1 MMSQIT
7 QRTISFSV
15 DGPSMTH
22 LAREFC
28 YKELNL
34 PKAFE
39 LLWELTNA
47 DELSEGDHLKMV
59 VDILNGK
66 ANIVGTYPNDDYG
79 VEKADEPV
87 KGLKALLEELVEQKK
102 QQEQRI
108 QELTLQRNWLLSC
121 LQEDYPYSLREYFSR
136 YKEDFKSPMLTK
148 QESMDLG
155 ISFEDV
161 VSFDDEPASNL
172 LSEFLERQ
180 TSDHDIEKDYG
191 WLEPNGRFHI
201 VPWGEHY
208 NWARDYI
215 QEHFTEDGILDDNML
230 MDPGD
235 YLQKR
240 GWVLLHSPAQ
250 GLARTSLHPTKRYT
264 KAQQDFLYS
273 YYIDRNHPEL
283 ANEIMQA
290 NEE

>member
-47 DELSEGDHLKMV
+47 DELSEGDHIKMV

-79 VEKADEPV
+79 IEDANEPV
-87 KGLKALLEELVEQKK
+87 KGLKALWKELVEQKK

-136 YKEDFKSPMLTK
+136 YKEDFESPMLTK

-155 ISFEDV
+155 ISFADV

-180 TSDHDIEKDYG
+180 TSNHDIEKDYG
-191 WLEPNGRFHI
+191 WLEPNGHFHV

-208 NWARDYI
+208 NWASDYI
-215 QEHFTEDGILDDNML
+215 LEHFAEDAILDDEML

>member
-87 KGLKALLEELVEQKK
+87 KGLKALWEELVEQKK

-121 LQEDYPYSLREYFSR
+121 LQESSQFLA
-136 YKEDFKSPMLTK
+136 
-148 QESMDLG
+148 G
-155 ISFEDV
+155 ISFPV
-161 VSFDDEPASNL
+161 
-172 LSEFLERQ
+172 
-180 TSDHDIEKDYG
+180 
-191 WLEPNGRFHI
+191 
-201 VPWGEHY
+201 
-208 NWARDYI
+208 
-215 QEHFTEDGILDDNML
+215 
-230 MDPGD
+230 
-235 YLQKR
+235 
-240 GWVLLHSPAQ
+240 
-250 GLARTSLHPTKRYT
+250 
-264 KAQQDFLYS
+264 
-273 YYIDRNHPEL
+273 
-283 ANEIMQA
+283 
-290 NEE
+290 

>member
-1 MMSQIT
+1 MSQKI
-7 QRTISFSV
+7 QRTLSFSI

-22 LAREFC
+22 IAREFC
-28 YKELNL
+28 YQEQNL

-66 ANIVGTYPNDDYG
+66 ANIVGVYPNGDYG
-79 VEKADEPV
+79 VEEANESV
-87 KGLKALLEELVEQKK
+87 KGLKALWEELVEQKK
-102 QQEQRI
+102 QQEQQI

-121 LQEDYPYSLREYFSR
+121 MQEDYPYSLEKYLSL
-136 YKEDFKSPMLTK
+136 YNEDFESPMLTK
-148 QESMDLG
+148 QEATELG
-155 ISFEDV
+155 ISFTGTAYV
-161 VSFDDEPASNL
+161 DDEPVSGL

-180 TSDHDIEKDYG
+180 TSDHDSNTDYG
-191 WLEPNGRFHI
+191 WLEPNGTFHA

-208 NWARDYI
+208 AWASDYI
-215 QEHFTEDGILDDNML
+215 LEHFIEDDLLDENMFV
-230 MDPGD
+230 DPGD
-235 YLQKR
+235 YLRKR
-240 GWVLLHSPAQ
+240 GWVLLHNPAQ
-250 GLARTSLHPTKRYT
+250 GIARTSIHPTKRYT
-264 KAQQDFLYS
+264 KAQQDFLYG

-290 NEE
+290 ND

>member
-79 VEKADEPV
+79 VEDANEPV
-87 KGLKALLEELVEQKK
+87 KGLKALWKELVEQKK

-108 QELTLQRNWLLSC
+108 QELTLQWNWLLSC
-121 LQEDYPYSLREYFSR
+121 LQEDYVRH
-136 YKEDFKSPMLTK
+136 K
-148 QESMDLG
+148 G
-155 ISFEDV
+155 I
-161 VSFDDEPASNL
+161 
-172 LSEFLERQ
+172 
-180 TSDHDIEKDYG
+180 IC
-191 WLEPNGRFHI
+191 I
-201 VPWGEHY
+201 VRRLKG
-208 NWARDYI
+208 
-215 QEHFTEDGILDDNML
+215 GIL
-230 MDPGD
+230 
-235 YLQKR
+235 
-240 GWVLLHSPAQ
+240 
-250 GLARTSLHPTKRYT
+250 
-264 KAQQDFLYS
+264 
-273 YYIDRNHPEL
+273 
-283 ANEIMQA
+283 
-290 NEE
+290 